1 MATKKFTDF
10 SLRNSQTLS
19 PNDFIVGYTSEA
31 TGEIRTTVRSVL
43 NVPYVEVTRTASAGN
58 QQRINDTEY
67 VMDWNV
73 KNFETNSFSL
83 SGDPSNYNIVLKQ
96 TGFYEVEAR
105 YSGYDLTQADYLLLR
120 LRGSTTPITTFTS
133 NLLELLDVRDPG
145 AFISLNGTASTFGRT
160 IIRVSTVP
168 YFLAVSYQGGGG
180 AADGS
185 IAYYTVA
192 ENTFGNLP
200 RIRVRRINNL

>member
-10 SLRNSQTLS
+10 SLRTNQTLS
-19 PNDFIVGYTSEA
+19 PNDFVVGYTSNA
-31 TGEIRTTVRSVL
+31 TGEIRTTVRTIL
-43 NVPYVEVTRTASAGN
+43 NVPYVEVSRTASAGN

-67 VMDWNV
+67 VMDWNI
-73 KNFETNSFSL
+73 KNFETNALAL
-83 SGDPSNYNIVLKQ
+83 SADPSSYNIVLNQ

-120 LRGSTTPITTFTS
+120 LRGSTTPITTFTG
-133 NLLELLDVRDPG
+133 NLLELMDVRDPG
-145 AFISLNGTASTFGRT
+145 AFTSLNGTATTFGRT
-160 IIRVSTVP
+160 IIRVTTVP
-168 YFLAVSYQGGGG
+168 YYLAISYQGGGG

-200 RIRVRRINNL
+200 RIRVRRINNI